1 MAHLG
6 EAAAEV
12 FDAHQVRTASLAL
25 TSNHAWA
32 RISAGIYD
40 VHVYHPQ
47 GHRGM
52 LRAFPIDSQR
62 IGVET
67 HDDAGG
73 ELTGTLYLDRGYFS
87 YRSAGYPVPVQIP
100 AFGPAP
106 AMEPPAEHASMRSLA
121 LKPSSVTL
129 IYDAELMNLIDSA
142 CVVELL
148 QTAMRARSENPAFE
162 LAQYIRGQRAGFL
175 TITSRSPG
183 AGKADY
189 PAPS

>member
-1 MAHLG
+1 
-6 EAAAEV
+6 
-12 FDAHQVRTASLAL
+12 
-25 TSNHAWA
+25 
-32 RISAGIYD
+32 
-40 VHVYHPQ
+40 
-47 GHRGM
+47 
-52 LRAFPIDSQR
+52 
-62 IGVET
+62 
-67 HDDAGG
+67 
-73 ELTGTLYLDRGYFS
+73 
-87 YRSAGYPVPVQIP
+87 
-100 AFGPAP
+100 
-106 AMEPPAEHASMRSLA
+106 MEPPAEHASMRSLA

-148 QTAMRARSENPAFE
+148 QTAMRAGSENPAFE